1 MAAVPQNNL
10 REQLRLHSARG
21 ALRQPAPPRAHRPTG
36 FTFKKPGAASAPHG
50 EPRGPG
56 SALRDKDVNTSLPAL
71 PSSLPASQDRKTQIQ
86 DFFPAVSGGRSLQ
99 PGPAGTPQAPHGPAA
114 SGTRSVSGGL
124 PRAGPVITID
134 DEWDDIDDF
143 DLSGTEKKHGRA
155 PALTPRG
162 QRAPSPQELPRSHR
176 HPTRGDAAPGAEPRP
191 RLQQPRV
198 CPRDAGENSSAG
210 VTWEED
216 REEAHTVA
224 AAQGGESQKPGSD
237 QTKSPP
243 GQDEADFEPFPP
255 IELEE
260 EDYLDVIPPSPEEE
274 LPSISP
280 SLKSIR

>member
-21 ALRQPAPPRAHRPTG
+21 ALRQPAPPRAHRHAG
-36 FTFKKPGAASAPHG
+36 FTFKKPGAAAAPHG

-71 PSSLPASQDRKTQIQ
+71 PSSLPASRHSKTQIQ
-86 DFFPAVSGGRSLQ
+86 EFFPAVSGGRSLE
-99 PGPAGTPQAPHGPAA
+99 PGPAGTPQTPHGPAA
-114 SGTRSVSGGL
+114 SGKRSGTGGL
-124 PRAGPVITID
+124 PRTGPITIG

-143 DLSGTEKKHGRA
+143 DLSGTEKKYGRA
-155 PALTPRG
+155 PAL
-162 QRAPSPQELPRSHR
+162 PSPEQPPRSHPGR
-176 HPTRGDAAPGAEPRP
+176 AGAEPRP
-191 RLQQPRV
+191 RA
-198 CPRDAGENSSAG
+198 CPPHSGESSSADVAGE
-210 VTWEED
+210 ED
-216 REEAHTVA
+216 TEGAHTAA

-243 GQDEADFEPFPP
+243 GQDEPDFEPFPL
-255 IELEE
+255 IDLEE